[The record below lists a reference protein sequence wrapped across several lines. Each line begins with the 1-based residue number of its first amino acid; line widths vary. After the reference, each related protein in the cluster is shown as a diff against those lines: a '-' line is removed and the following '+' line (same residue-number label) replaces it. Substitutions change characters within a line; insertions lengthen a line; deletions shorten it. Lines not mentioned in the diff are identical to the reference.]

1 MKFSQISKLLKTET
15 KIVEDFEVS
24 GVSSDSRTVGSGD
37 IFVAIEGLDKDGSS
51 FIKEAISRGAGAII
65 YKEAKSIDENICVE
79 TLPVACPRKTL
90 SLISSLVYKIPS
102 TLSIIA
108 VTGTNGKTT
117 TTYLLEHIFKNG
129 GLEAGT
135 IGTINC
141 RYKEKV
147 FLTPNTTPEP
157 VSLCKILKE
166 MAESKLKFALLE
178 VSSHALKQARVDNIN
193 FKHAIFTNLSSEH
206 LDFHGTMEAYFAA
219 KSRLFIDLKPAA
231 YSIINIDDK
240 FGQRLKKIAKSRVL
254 TYGFSKEA
262 DIKAENVSLDAE
274 GIYFDLCM
282 ANKKT
287 SIRSRLLG
295 RHNIYNILSAC
306 AAASLEGVDF
316 NSLKESIFSFK
327 GVPGRLQRVDCGQL
341 YFVYVDY
348 AHTPAALES
357 VLKSLREFVR
367 NRIITVFGCG
377 GNRDRR
383 NRPLMGEIAGRLSDV
398 VILTN
403 DNPRDEDPLS
413 IICEIKSGA
422 GIEANLEI
430 EKNRRKAIRKAL
442 NLAQEGDCV
451 LIAGKGHENY
461 QIIKNKR
468 IEFNDTE
475 VIKDLLKAAHVNVK

>member
-1 MKFSQISKLLKTET
+1 MKFSQISKLLKAET

-24 GVSSDSRTVGSGD
+24 GVSSDSRTVRSGD
-37 IFVAIEGLDKDGSS
+37 IFVAIEGYDKDGFS
-51 FIKEAISRGAGAII
+51 FIKEAISHGAKAII
-65 YKEAKSIDENICVE
+65 YKETKSIAENICVP
-79 TLPVACPRKTL
+79 TLPVACPRETL

-102 TLSIIA
+102 SLSIIA

-135 IGTINC
+135 IGTINY

-166 MAESKLKFALLE
+166 MAENNLKLALLE

-206 LDFHGTMEAYFAA
+206 LDFHGTMEDYFAA
-219 KSRLFIDLKPAA
+219 KSRLFTDLKPAA

-240 FGQRLKKIAKSRVL
+240 FGQRLKKITESRVL

-262 DIKAENVSLDAE
+262 DIKGENVFLDAE
-274 GIYFDLCM
+274 GICFDLRV
-282 ANKKT
+282 AGKKT

-316 NSLKESIFSFK
+316 NSLRESIFSFK
-327 GVPGRLQRVDCGQL
+327 GVPGRLQRVDCGQN

-348 AHTPAALES
+348 AHTPGALES
-357 VLKSLREFVR
+357 VLKSLREFVK

-377 GNRDRR
+377 GNRDRQK
-383 NRPLMGEIAGRLSDV
+383 RPLMGEIAGRLSDA

-413 IICEIKSGA
+413 IIYEIESGA
-422 GIEANLEI
+422 DIEVKLEI

-468 IEFNDTE
+468 IEFNDAQ
-475 VIKDLLKAAHVNVK
+475 VVRDLLKATHAKVK